1 MGMLSDHEIKQ
12 RMIVGEEQA
21 TAKAWWRNGQWDTIG
36 ERLLVS
42 PYREE
47 CVGPADYDLHLG
59 TECILLRDPYVVVP
73 LAETGEVV
81 VPPGDTLLCLT
92 EEFIGLPRSVV
103 GLVVPKV
110 SWLCHG
116 TALHASRVHPTW
128 HGKLRVAVTN
138 LGSNPIAL
146 VRGDVLCSILFY
158 TTRPVGITMAQ
169 VGGSGLGG
177 ESLPVPEY
185 PRLRPQ
191 PYLEPQ
197 QVGPQHIEQM
207 PALYGK
213 PFDVVRGA
221 LEAIKR
227 EIQYY
232 VDHDVAPNLLYNARQ
247 EAKAE
252 AFGAFKWYAGL
263 LTTGMLALIAA
274 VIVKMFL
281 P

>member
-1 MGMLSDHEIKQ
+1 MSMLSDGEIKQ
-12 RMIVGEEQA
+12 RIIRGDDQA
-21 TAKAWWRNGQWDTIG
+21 LAREWWRKADWEAIG
-36 ERLLVS
+36 DRLLIL

-59 TECILLRDPYVVVP
+59 GECVLLRDPYRVIK
-73 LAETGEVV
+73 LAGGEEIM

-92 EEFIGLPRSVV
+92 EEFIGLPKTVV
-103 GLVVPKV
+103 GLIVPKV

-128 HGKLRVAVTN
+128 HGKLRVAMTN

-146 VRGDVLCSILFY
+146 ARGDGLCSILFY
-158 TTRPVGITMAQ
+158 TTSAVEHSMAEAAS
-169 VGGSGLGG
+169 VGLGT
-177 ESLPVPEY
+177 ERLPIPEY

-191 PYLEPQ
+191 PYLEPG
-197 QVGPQHIEQM
+197 QVRPEDISQM

-227 EIQYY
+227 EVQYY

-252 AFGAFKWYAGL
+252 GFGAFKWLAGIL
-263 LTTGMLALIAA
+263 ATGILALIVAA
-274 VIVKMFL
+274 IVKMFC